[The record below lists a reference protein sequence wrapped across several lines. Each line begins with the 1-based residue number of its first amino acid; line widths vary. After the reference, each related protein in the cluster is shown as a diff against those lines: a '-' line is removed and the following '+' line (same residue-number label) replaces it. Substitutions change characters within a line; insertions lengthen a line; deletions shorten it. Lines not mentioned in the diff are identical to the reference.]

1 MLSLDKVVAGAKVR
15 GLAGPVPVEVVRTEW
30 IGSDALNV
38 VYRDADGPAEVLLF
52 RDAEP
57 RLELVQAS
65 RAFSFDGDGETF
77 RIASEAQRIRL
88 AHLFDPYLAV
98 HSSRIEPLPHQI
110 TAVYGELLPRQPL
123 RFLLADDPGAGKTI
137 MAGLLIK
144 ELIIRGDCPSSK
156 FLRQRA
162 GQIKGGSGSLVDD
175 VTRLA
180 VGAASGVGRWCG
192 V

>member
-1 MLSLDKVVAGAKVR
+1 MLSLNKIVAGAKVR
-15 GLAGPVPVEVVRTEW
+15 GLAGAVPVEVVRTEW

-38 VYRDADGPAEVLLF
+38 VYRGADGPAEVLLF

-110 TAVYGELLPRQPL
+110 TAPDAMEYIGRMSEHPDRREVVAINAEDCDGANMMGWYFILRPEHGKPTLSPL
-123 RFLLADDPGAGKTI
+123 HMSEATESAGQL
-137 MAGLLIK
+137 MGLL
-144 ELIIRGDCPSSK
+144 R
-156 FLRQRA
+156 
-162 GQIKGGSGSLVDD
+162 
-175 VTRLA
+175 
-180 VGAASGVGRWCG
+180 
-192 V
+192 